1 MNQNAQLRTAHAD
14 SRPTRSQGSD
24 ISPELERR
32 SFEFDRSAVL
42 RQIDMVQGAI
52 DDNANELGMVAAE
65 GVFEKS
71 LSDELSRASRALHV
85 IAQELTAL
93 RGLVTRAN
101 GYPKGDK
108 KRS

>member
-1 MNQNAQLRTAHAD
+1 M
-14 SRPTRSQGSD
+14 
-24 ISPELERR
+24 
-32 SFEFDRSAVL
+32 L
-42 RQIDMVQGAI
+42 RQIDVVRGAI
-52 DDNANELGMVAAE
+52 DENANELGMVAVE

-71 LSDELSRASRALHV
+71 LSDELSRTSRALHV

-93 RGLVTRAN
+93 RGLVARAN

>member
-1 MNQNAQLRTAHAD
+1 MNQNAQLRAAHAD
-14 SRPTRSQGSD
+14 SRPTRSQRSD
-24 ISPELERR
+24 ISPELERQW
-32 SFEFDRSAVL
+32 FEFDRGAVL
-42 RQIDMVQGAI
+42 RQIDVVRGAL
-52 DDNANELGMVAAE
+52 DENANELGLVAVE

-71 LSDELSRASRALHV
+71 LSDELSRTSRALHV

-93 RGLVTRAN
+93 RGLVARAN